1 MQLLIVDDEEYAVKA
16 LSYNVDWHS
25 IGFTKVHEAY
35 STEQAKHLI
44 ETNDIAAMICDIEMP
59 GGSGLELLE
68 WVKARAFR
76 METVFLTC
84 HPEFD
89 YAHKGIRLGIYEYLL
104 KPVDV
109 EHMHQIM
116 HKLVVKIMEETE
128 SQRFKA
134 HYDKYSRLWEEQKP
148 LVIERFWQDVLERR
162 LRPTDEHLDKLRAAS
177 NLGLSASDSVLPI
190 LIGVEEWRRELSAK
204 DKEIMNYALRKAAEE
219 LILGTDHGSAFRDRE
234 GSNVLLLYRPDIS
247 DSELKRRCQAF
258 IQASDRYFYCQLSCF
273 VGEPVAIADLPSQY
287 ARLADMYKK
296 NVKRSQTVMTLDEE
310 LSPGDLRSMPPLPFE
325 IWCALFETGKTD
337 ELLRKVEA
345 YMHAIESNQS
355 LMHET
360 LEALHLAIV
369 NMIYRAF
376 HKQGISVQELFE
388 ANEATNP
395 TVLLRSF
402 SQVRLWSR
410 RTIAEGARIFHMR
423 GGDGSAAVVKIKQ
436 YIDLHLDRD
445 FSRDDIAASV
455 YLNADY
461 ITRIFRKETGLSL
474 QEYIIQRKLERSKE
488 LLTGTNLKISDL
500 GQQIG
505 YSNITYFTKLFKRVI
520 GISPHEYRKKYKK

>member
-1 MQLLIVDDEEYAVKA
+1 MQLLIVDDEVYAVKA

-76 METVFLTC
+76 LETVFLTC

-104 KPVDV
+104 KPVDY

-128 SQRFKA
+128 SQRFKE

-162 LRPTDEHLDKLRAAS
+162 LLPTDEHLDKLRAAS

-204 DKEIMNYALRKAAEE
+204 DKDIMNYALRKAAEE
-219 LILGTDHGSAFRDRE
+219 LILGTDQGNAFRDRE
-234 GSNVLLLYRPDIS
+234 GSNVLLFYRPDIS
-247 DSELKRRCQAF
+247 EPELKRRCQAF
-258 IQASDRYFYCQLSCF
+258 IQASDRYFYSRLSCF
-273 VGEPVAIADLPSQY
+273 VGEAIAIADLPSQY

-296 NVKRSQTVMTLDEE
+296 NVMRSQNVMTLNEE
-310 LSPGDLRSMPPLPFE
+310 LSPGDLRSVPPLPFE

-337 ELLRKVEA
+337 ELLRRVED
-345 YMHAIESNQS
+345 YMRAIESNQC
-355 LMHET
+355 LLHET
-360 LEALHLAIV
+360 MKALHLAIV
-369 NMIYRAF
+369 NMIYQAF

-388 ANEATNP
+388 AIEVEPNA
-395 TVLLRSF
+395 LLRSL
-402 SQVRLWSR
+402 SQFRLWMR
-410 RTIAEGARIFHMR
+410 RMITEGARILHMR
-423 GGDGSAAVVKIKQ
+423 GGDGSAVVRKIKQ
-436 YIDLHLDRD
+436 FIDLHLDRD

-455 YLNADY
+455 FLNADY

-520 GISPHEYRKKYKK
+520 GISPQEYRKKYKK